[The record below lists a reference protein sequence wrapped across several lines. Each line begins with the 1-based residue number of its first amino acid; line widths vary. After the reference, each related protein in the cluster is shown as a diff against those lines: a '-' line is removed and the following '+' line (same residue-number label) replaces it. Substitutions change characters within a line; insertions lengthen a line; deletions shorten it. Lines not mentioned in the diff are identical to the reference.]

1 MSTGGQVSTEGM
13 LDNDAIA
20 APIGSVPYAESLP
33 SSSTQWVDIL
43 VNEMAAASNTDD
55 AKDRASRVL
64 EVFERSITSCI
75 GAEPLQS
82 FQKAISLLT
91 LEALFLLYILYDLHV
106 IIVAFK
112 QENSVCKEQFEA
124 VIKENTILKKAVAIQ
139 HEWQKEHEERSQ
151 ELQQLKQ
158 LVVHYQEQVR
168 SLEVNNYALSMHLSQ
183 SQQRSSIPG
192 HFNRHIF

>member
-82 FQKAISLLT
+82 FQK
-91 LEALFLLYILYDLHV
+91 
-106 IIVAFK
+106 
-112 QENSVCKEQFEA
+112 ENSVCKEQFEA